1 MISENEARKLCN
13 SVEIQLVL
21 GSYPRG
27 LRDLNYKKIT
37 TRIKNCEKAISYWS
51 GRYENLKKKL
61 DKIKKSGQD
70 VPLIPEINMEN
81 FKKKSQIFE
90 ETLIRYTKALKKT
103 PSKKLIGKTISKKRK

>member
-51 GRYENLKKKL
+51 GRYTILKKKL

-81 FKKKSQIFE
+81 YKKKARIFE
-90 ETLIRYTKALKKT
+90 ETLSRYNQALKKI
-103 PSKKLIGKTISKKRK
+103 PSKKLIEKTISKKRK